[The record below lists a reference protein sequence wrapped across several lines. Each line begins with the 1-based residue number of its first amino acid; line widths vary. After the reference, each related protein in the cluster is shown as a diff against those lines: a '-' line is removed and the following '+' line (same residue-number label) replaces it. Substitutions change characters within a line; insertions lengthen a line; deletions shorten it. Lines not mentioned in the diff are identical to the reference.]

1 MVIQHT
7 GKLIAMTGRQQVLTL
22 YRQLLRK
29 RRQLQYTDKSFFLQR
44 VRAEFEK
51 NKHLT
56 AESEIDHCMQKGQ
69 MVLKRDALV

>member
-1 MVIQHT
+1 
-7 GKLIAMTGRQQVLTL
+7 MTGRQQVLTL

-29 RRQLQYTDKSFFLQR
+29 RRQLQHTDKSFFLQR

-56 AESEIDHCMQKGQ
+56 SELEIDHCIQWNPAKT
-69 MVLKRDALV
+69 RLVITRIRI